1 MSECLELLSTQPE
14 YEGDE
19 VLARLVRMQL
29 VTEKMALSA
38 WYHSTVSNQAKPS
51 PLSQLYTI
59 NAELAGIW
67 SAFSAEVKAD
77 SE

>member
-38 WYHSTVSNQAKPS
+38 VSNQAKPS